1 MYVYV
6 HEFTRYRQRGGTS
19 PLKVN
24 PEVITPRRREEV
36 LRPSPREE
44 RRPRPTLKRVFFF
57 LKNSTYFNSFGRW
70 RVSILTRVSLA
81 SSYAVTRRFC
91 ASRILPRIRIFFSS
105 FPFVFFTPE
114 KPVTSFQSDDGKI
127 MDTISIRHR
136 DYLSQLFTVPAD
148 VVLYRCLLNHTSFF
162 FSRFVSLK
170 LISATINH
178 NETRDE
184 SRINEISRHRILF
197 VLSLSFSL
205 LNFLS
210 PSTILFRIFE
220 SNRSIDQRMRQI
232 PLCFYLFFFFV

>member
-1 MYVYV
+1 MLNRDMYVYV

-57 LKNSTYFNSFGRW
+57 LKNSTYFNSFGRR

-105 FPFVFFTPE
+105 
-114 KPVTSFQSDDGKI
+114 
-127 MDTISIRHR
+127 SIRFLYSREAGHELPKR
-136 DYLSQLFTVPAD
+136 RWKDNGYDFDSSSRLSFPIIHSTGW
-148 VVLYRCLLNHTSFF
+148 RCFISLLVEPHIVFF
-162 FSRFVSLK
+162 FSFRFVK
-170 LISATINH
+170 TNI
-178 NETRDE
+178 
-184 SRINEISRHRILF
+184 RH
-197 VLSLSFSL
+197 
-205 LNFLS
+205 
-210 PSTILFRIFE
+210 
-220 SNRSIDQRMRQI
+220 D
-232 PLCFYLFFFFV
+232 

>member
-1 MYVYV
+1 MLNRDMYVYV
-6 HEFTRYRQRGGTS
+6 HEFTRYRQRGRTS

-57 LKNSTYFNSFGRW
+57 LKNSIYFNSFGRW

-105 FPFVFFTPE
+105 FPSVFFTPE

-162 FSRFVSLK
+162 FSRFVK
-170 LISATINH
+170 TNI
-178 NETRDE
+178 
-184 SRINEISRHRILF
+184 RHDK
-197 VLSLSFSL
+197 S
-205 LNFLS
+205 
-210 PSTILFRIFE
+210 
-220 SNRSIDQRMRQI
+220 
-232 PLCFYLFFFFV
+232 

>member
-1 MYVYV
+1 MLNRDMYVYV

-91 ASRILPRIRIFFSS
+91 TSRILPRIRIFFSS
-105 FPFVFFTPE
+105 
-114 KPVTSFQSDDGKI
+114 
-127 MDTISIRHR
+127 SIR
-136 DYLSQLFTVPAD
+136 F
-148 VVLYRCLLNHTSFF
+148 LY
-162 FSRFVSLK
+162 SREAGHELPKRRWKDNGYDFDS
-170 LISATINH
+170 S
-178 NETRDE
+178 
-184 SRINEISRHRILF
+184 SR
-197 VLSLSFSL
+197 LSF
-205 LNFLS
+205 
-210 PSTILFRIFE
+210 PIIHSTG
-220 SNRSIDQRMRQI
+220 
-232 PLCFYLFFFFV
+232 

>member
-57 LKNSTYFNSFGRW
+57 LKNSTYFNSFGRR

-105 FPFVFFTPE
+105 SIRFLYSRE
-114 KPVTSFQSDDGKI
+114 AVTSFQSDDGKI

-162 FSRFVSLK
+162 FLVS
-170 LISATINH
+170 
-178 NETRDE
+178 
-184 SRINEISRHRILF
+184 
-197 VLSLSFSL
+197 
-205 LNFLS
+205 
-210 PSTILFRIFE
+210 FR
-220 SNRSIDQRMRQI
+220 
-232 PLCFYLFFFFV
+232 

>member
-1 MYVYV
+1 MLNRDMYVYV

-105 FPFVFFTPE
+105 FPSVFFTPE

-170 LISATINH
+170 LIFATINH
-178 NETRDE
+178 NESRDE

-197 VLSLSFSL
+197 VLVSLSLFSI
-205 LNFLS
+205 FS
-210 PSTILFRIFE
+210 PPQQFSFE
-220 SNRSIDQRMRQI
+220 FSNRID
-232 PLCFYLFFFFV
+232 P

>member
-44 RRPRPTLKRVFFF
+44 RRPWPTLKRVFFF

-105 FPFVFFTPE
+105 FPSVFFTPE

-162 FSRFVSLK
+162 FSRFISLK

-197 VLSLSFSL
+197 VLVSLSLFSI
-205 LNFLS
+205 FS
-210 PSTILFRIFE
+210 PPQQFSFE
-220 SNRSIDQRMRQI
+220 FSNRID
-232 PLCFYLFFFFV
+232 L

>member
-1 MYVYV
+1 
-6 HEFTRYRQRGGTS
+6 
-19 PLKVN
+19 
-24 PEVITPRRREEV
+24 
-36 LRPSPREE
+36 
-44 RRPRPTLKRVFFF
+44 
-57 LKNSTYFNSFGRW
+57 
-70 RVSILTRVSLA
+70 
-81 SSYAVTRRFC
+81 
-91 ASRILPRIRIFFSS
+91 
-105 FPFVFFTPE
+105 
-114 KPVTSFQSDDGKI
+114 

-136 DYLSQLFTVPAD
+136 DYLSQLFTVPAN

-197 VLSLSFSL
+197 VLVSLSFSFSL

-232 PLCFYLFFFFV
+232 PLCFYLFFFFCLNNLTIFNSREEKK

>member
-105 FPFVFFTPE
+105 FPSVFFTPE
-114 KPVTSFQSDDGKI
+114 KPITSFQSDDGKI

-197 VLSLSFSL
+197 VLVSLSLFSI
-205 LNFLS
+205 FS
-210 PSTILFRIFE
+210 PPQQFSFE
-220 SNRSIDQRMRQI
+220 FSNRID
-232 PLCFYLFFFFV
+232 P

>member
-1 MYVYV
+1 MLNRDMYVYV

-57 LKNSTYFNSFGRW
+57 LKNSTYFNSFGRR

-91 ASRILPRIRIFFSS
+91 ASRILSHSHFFL
-105 FPFVFFTPE
+105 FVFFTPE

-197 VLSLSFSL
+197 VLVSLSFSL

-232 PLCFYLFFFFV
+232 PLCFCFFFV